1 VVKIK
6 VKNLMWDR
14 RSAYAFDIPEF
25 LEFEGDAAA
34 PKWLSKDQMAL
45 RVDDL
50 DVPIRVFDKNSI
62 LEIDGVKQTAKIDAA
77 KPEVKLVHGSKG
89 KVYEVVAGHSCT
101 CPGFTFRG
109 TCKHLELA

>member
-1 VVKIK
+1 VKIK

-14 RSAYAFDIPEF
+14 RSAYAFDLPEF
-25 LEFEGDAAA
+25 LEFEGEAAS
-34 PKWLSKDQMAL
+34 PKWLSKNQMAL
-45 RVDDL
+45 RVNDL

-62 LEIDGVKQTAKIDAA
+62 LEIDGVEQTAKVEKANL
-77 KPEVKLVHGSKG
+77 EVKLVSGSNG

-109 TCKHLELA
+109 TCRHLELA

>member
-1 VVKIK
+1 MKIK
-6 VKNLMWDR
+6 VKNLMWAR
-14 RSAYAFDIPEF
+14 RAAYSFDIPEH
-25 LEFEGDAAA
+25 LEFDGEAVA

-50 DVPIRVFDKNSI
+50 DVPVRVFDKNSI
-62 LEIDGVKQTAKIDAA
+62 LEIDGVKQNSKVEVT
-77 KPEVKLVHGSKG
+77 KPEVKLINGSKG
-89 KVYEVVAGHSCT
+89 KVYEVVAGYSCT